1 MPDSYSLDQVL
12 QEVKAHA
19 RELAENLNVMLN
31 FPELPVADLKGTGDQ
46 QTAINF
52 LCKCMSFAIQCG
64 NHDSMINVH
73 LFHDHSR
80 LSIEISFISTLCNEA
95 TFKPIIDKLE
105 QFSPAGIELHFKN
118 GLDSPSSLLID
129 ITTP

>member
-1 MPDSYSLDQVL
+1 
-12 QEVKAHA
+12 
-19 RELAENLNVMLN
+19 
-31 FPELPVADLKGTGDQ
+31 
-46 QTAINF
+46 
-52 LCKCMSFAIQCG
+52 
-64 NHDSMINVH
+64 MINVH